1 MKQLSRQLLSVWV
14 WAVAFEP
21 EVFKNLPVLFQNSI
35 SAGGIMAVLLNLVLP
50 EDKTDKAVKVE
61 TDSLDH

>member
-1 MKQLSRQLLSVWV
+1 
-14 WAVAFEP
+14 
-21 EVFKNLPVLFQNSI
+21 LFQNSI

>member
-1 MKQLSRQLLSVWV
+1 
-14 WAVAFEP
+14 VAFEP

-50 EDKTDKAVKVE
+50 EDKTDKAVNVE